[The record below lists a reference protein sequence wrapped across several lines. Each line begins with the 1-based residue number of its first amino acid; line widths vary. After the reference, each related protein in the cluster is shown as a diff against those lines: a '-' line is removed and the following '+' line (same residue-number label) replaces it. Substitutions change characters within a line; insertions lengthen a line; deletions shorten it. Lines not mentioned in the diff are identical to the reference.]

1 MSRRRRAAA
10 LLGLSVLLGVLA
22 ASDVAG
28 REATLRSQL
37 GPLVRVIVVRE
48 PLRAGQRIS
57 IGALGVRRVPLRYAP
72 SGAVRDAGAVVGR
85 RTAVPVAPGADLD
98 PAMLAVPGRPGGG
111 AAPAAIAALRGVE
124 RALDVLGLA
133 APDAIVPGTRVDVLV
148 TYSGPDGAPGPSRVA
163 LQDAEVL
170 ASHPADA
177 AGGQDATAGLPRVRA
192 TLRVGAGQAAALASA
207 LSSASAVRLL
217 ARPTR

>member
-10 LLGLSVLLGVLA
+10 LLGLSLLLGVLA

-28 REATLRSQL
+28 RESALRSQL

-48 PLRAGQRIS
+48 PLRAGRRITS
-57 IGALGVRRVPLRYAP
+57 GALGVRRVPVRYAP
-72 SGAVRDAGAVVGR
+72 PGAVRDAGAVIGR
-85 RTAVPVAPGADLD
+85 RVAVAVAPGADLD
-98 PAMLAVPGRPGGG
+98 PAMLAVPREADGG
-111 AAPAAIAALRGVE
+111 PATASLRDGE
-124 RALDVLGLA
+124 RALDVIGLA
-133 APDAIVPGTRVDVLV
+133 APDAIVPGGRIDVLV
-148 TYSGPDGAPGPSRVA
+148 TSSGPDGAPGASRVA
-163 LQDAEVL
+163 LAGAEVL

-192 TLRVGAGQAAALASA
+192 TLRVGAGQAATLASA

-217 ARPTR
+217 ARPAR